1 MARKLTP
8 NQQEWKKQ
16 LKRLH
21 QFIRRAEKRGY
32 TFPDDV
38 IPETPTRITKKQLSK
53 IQGIN
58 PQALYSQATYY
69 DSRTAHVFTG
79 TEGRTLERKRAAQK
93 GAETKRKNKYTPP
106 HEEDTVLRMIEDMID
121 QWSPYPNWSDYFT
134 RAKQEHKNLLKSLLD
149 NNIALHGRTEVARRL
164 QAEADVVITLAD
176 EILYSSDEDAVNLD
190 LAHLATILKG
200 APLTPEESAYLTEAA
215 ENYNEAD

>member
-1 MARKLTP
+1 MVTKLTP
-8 NQQEWKKQ
+8 NQKAWKKE
-16 LKRLH
+16 LKRLR

-32 TFPDDV
+32 TFPTDA

-53 IQGIN
+53 IRGIN

-69 DSRTAHVFTG
+69 DSRTGHVFTG

-93 GAETKRKNKYTPP
+93 GAETKRNKYTPP

-134 RAKQEHKNLLKSLLD
+134 RAKQEHKNLLKSLLE
-149 NNIALHGRTEVARRL
+149 NNIALYGRTEVARRL
-164 QAEADVVITLAD
+164 QAEADIVITLAD

-200 APLTPEESAYLTEAA
+200 APLTPEESAYFTEAA